1 MWRAVAERLNEP
13 ASSLASQLPQVYL
26 PLTILWPLKIL
37 VGAGLPAMRPMAST
51 HFLCLKMQNANPKVG
66 VLFSSSEV

>member
-37 VGAGLPAMRPMAST
+37 VGAGLNWPMAST

-66 VLFSSSEV
+66 VLFSSSAV